1 MKQSIVITAGGTG
14 GHIFPAL
21 ALAKQAKLDGFSVH
35 WIGTIQGMEAS
46 IVTQAGFD
54 FTGLAMK
61 GLRGKSWLERV
72 KTPWR
77 SIKALYQ
84 ARQLLKQLTPDLVV
98 AFGGYVTGPVGLAAW
113 LQRIPLVLHEQN
125 AYMGLTNRCLRHVA
139 KRVCLAFPLK
149 HTHTKTVITG
159 NPIRE
164 ALIAPLTKPT
174 KTDTKHH
181 LLVLGGSQGA
191 QAINELVPQ
200 ALALM
205 EPMVQPIV
213 WHQAGKHKTE
223 ATEALYQKHQLSATV
238 NTFIDDMAAAY
249 AWADVVIARA
259 GAMTVSELAC
269 VGVPSVLIPLPT
281 AVDDHQ
287 TANANY
293 LVSQGAAWLL
303 PQHEANPRQLAD
315 WLIGVIHE
323 PQRLTHMAKQARL
336 AAKPLATEQLWQ
348 VCRGVI
354 SENSTTHSVT
364 ES

>member
-21 ALAKQAKLDGFSVH
+21 ALAKQAQQDGFAVH
-35 WIGTIQGMEAS
+35 WIGTMQGMEAS

-61 GLRGKSWLERV
+61 GLRGKSWLERI

-77 SIKALYQ
+77 SVKALYQ
-84 ARQLLKQLTPDLVV
+84 ARQLLKRLEPDAVV
-98 AFGGYVTGPVGLAAW
+98 AFGGYVTGPVGVAAW

-125 AYMGLTNRCLRHVA
+125 AHMGLTNRCLRHLA

-149 HTHTKTVITG
+149 DLNAKTIITG

-164 ALIAPLTKPT
+164 TLIAPLTKPA
-174 KTDTKHH
+174 KTDAKLH

-200 ALALM
+200 ALALL
-205 EPMVQPIV
+205 EPEAQPAV
-213 WHQAGKHKTE
+213 WHQAGKHKTK
-223 ATEALYQKHQLSATV
+223 ATEALYQKHRLSATV
-238 NTFIDDMAAAY
+238 NMFIDDMATAY

-269 VGVPSVLIPLPT
+269 VGIPSVLIPLPT

-303 PQHEANPRQLAD
+303 PQREASPRQLAD
-315 WLIGVIHE
+315 WLMAVIHG
-323 PQRLTHMAKQARL
+323 PQRLTQMAKQARL
-336 AAKPLATEQLWQ
+336 VAKPLATEQLWQ

-364 ES
+364 EP